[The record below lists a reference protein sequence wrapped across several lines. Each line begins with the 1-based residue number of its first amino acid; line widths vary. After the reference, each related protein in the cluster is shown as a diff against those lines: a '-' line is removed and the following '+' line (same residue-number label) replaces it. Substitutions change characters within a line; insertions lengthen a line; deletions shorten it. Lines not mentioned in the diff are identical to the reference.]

1 VEICF
6 GEHRLDVD
14 RRELRRGANL
24 IAVEPQVFDLL
35 LYLVRNRD
43 RVVSKDDLIAG
54 VWRGRIVSES
64 TLTGHVHAAR
74 KAVGDSGEAQSLIR
88 TLPRKGY
95 RFVGEVQEVRQQAM
109 PAGGDLPRAP
119 LAAAIPQAP
128 SAPRLSI
135 VVLPFTNLSD
145 ERDQQYFADG
155 ITDDLTTDLSRIAGL
170 LVISRNTAF
179 TYRNKAIDTKQIG
192 RELGVRY
199 ALEGSVRRS
208 GSQVRVNAQ
217 LIDAATDAH
226 LWAERFDRDISDLF
240 TVQNEITSCLA
251 NALKIELIAATV
263 ARPAQHPDALDYI
276 LRGRAVL
283 LKPRTLDTYREA
295 IELFE
300 RALVLDPQSVDGQS
314 RLAAALGG
322 RVLDQMTHSAATD
335 LERAEALTSRLLTEC
350 PRSPLGHLAKGL
362 LLRAQNRFQEAI
374 AEFESALA
382 SNPNWVNALGLLGQC
397 KLLIGL
403 LDEAILLLE
412 RAIRLSP
419 RDPYIGSLYWRIGL
433 VHLLEARTDEA
444 IVWLERARSH
454 WPQHPLPRAYLASSY
469 ALAGEI
475 KRAAVE
481 LIEARKLSTDERY
494 SSLARLRAI
503 GAFQSPKLRDM
514 AETTYFAGLRKAGMP
529 EE

>member
-1 VEICF
+1 MF
-6 GEHRLDVD
+6 
-14 RRELRRGANL
+14 
-24 IAVEPQVFDLL
+24 
-35 LYLVRNRD
+35 
-43 RVVSKDDLIAG
+43 
-54 VWRGRIVSES
+54 
-64 TLTGHVHAAR
+64 
-74 KAVGDSGEAQSLIR
+74 
-88 TLPRKGY
+88 
-95 RFVGEVQEVRQQAM
+95 
-109 PAGGDLPRAP
+109 
-119 LAAAIPQAP
+119 
-128 SAPRLSI
+128 
-135 VVLPFTNLSD
+135 
-145 ERDQQYFADG
+145 
-155 ITDDLTTDLSRIAGL
+155 
-170 LVISRNTAF
+170 VISRNTAF
-179 TYRNKAIDTKQIG
+179 TYRNNQIGTKQIG

-199 ALEGSVRRS
+199 VLEGSVRRS
-208 GSQVRVNAQ
+208 DRQVRVGAQ

-263 ARPAQHPDALDYI
+263 ARPTQHPDALDYI

-283 LKPRTLDTYREA
+283 LKPRTPDTYREA

-322 RVLDQMTHSAATD
+322 VLDQMTHSAAAD
-335 LERAEALTSRLLTEC
+335 LERAEALISRLLTEC
-350 PRSPLGHLAKGL
+350 PRSSLGHLAKGL

-382 SNPNWVNALGLLGQC
+382 SNPNRVNALGLLGQC

-403 LDEAILLLE
+403 LDETILLLE

-433 VHLLEARTDEA
+433 VHLLEARTDGA
-444 IVWLERARSH
+444 IVWFERARSH

-475 KRAAVE
+475 KCAAVE
-481 LIEARKLSTDERY
+481 LVEVGS
-494 SSLARLRAI
+494 
-503 GAFQSPKLRDM
+503 
-514 AETTYFAGLRKAGMP
+514 
-529 EE
+529 